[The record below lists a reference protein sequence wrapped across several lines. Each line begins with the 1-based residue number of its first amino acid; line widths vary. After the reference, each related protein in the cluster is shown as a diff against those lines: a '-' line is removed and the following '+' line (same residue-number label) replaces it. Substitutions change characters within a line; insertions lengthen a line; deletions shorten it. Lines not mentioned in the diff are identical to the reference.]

1 MAKKQR
7 KVSGKAVVS
16 EVPERPSLTQEEILK
31 LRLFSAELKLA
42 SQEGLTAGME
52 RQALLAKID
61 PQGRLAQIDARR
73 SSAAEHERQS
83 RTQYTAIL
91 EAASKRLNID
101 LGSGC
106 TIDPETGT
114 VTVLEKQEK

>member
-7 KVSGKAVVS
+7 KVSSKSAVTD
-16 EVPERPSLTQEEILK
+16 VPVRPTLTQEEILR
-31 LRLFSAELKLA
+31 LRLFSTELKLA
-42 SQEGLTAGME
+42 AQEGLTANME

-73 SSAAEHERQS
+73 NTAMDRERQAKADYS
-83 RTQYTAIL
+83 ATLAS
-91 EAASKRLNID
+91 ASKRLNLD

>member
-42 SQEGLTAGME
+42 SQEGLTAAME

-73 SSAAEHERQS
+73 SSAAESERQS

>member
-73 SSAAEHERQS
+73 SSAAERERQS

>member
-7 KVSGKAVVS
+7 KVSGKSVVS
-16 EVPERPSLTQEEILK
+16 AVPERPTLTQEEILR

-42 SQEGLTAGME
+42 AQEGLTANME

-73 SSAAEHERQS
+73 STAAERERQAKAEYS
-83 RTQYTAIL
+83 ATLAS
-91 EAASKRLNID
+91 ASKRLNID

-106 TIDPETGT
+106 TLDPETGT

>member
-7 KVSGKAVVS
+7 KVSAKAAVS
-16 EVPERPSLTQEEILK
+16 DVPERPTLTQEEILK

-42 SQEGLTAGME
+42 GQEGLTAGME

-61 PQGRLAQIDARR
+61 PQGRIAQIEARR
-73 SSAAEHERQS
+73 NVAAEREEQARL
-83 RTQYTAIL
+83 QYRATL
-91 EAASKRLNID
+91 EAASKRLNLD

>member
-7 KVSGKAVVS
+7 KVSSKASGSVI
-16 EVPERPSLTQEEILK
+16 PERPSLTQEEILR
-31 LRLFSAELKLA
+31 LRLFSTELKLA
-42 SQEGLTAGME
+42 AQEGLTANME

-61 PQGRLAQIDARR
+61 PQGRLNQIDAHR
-73 SSAAEHERQS
+73 STAAERERQARAS
-83 RTQYTAIL
+83 YKETL
-91 EAASKRLNID
+91 DAASKRLNLD